1 MLGLLRRRIG
11 PASVRLALARALRH
25 HASSAAGGAVETG
38 TSSPRRP
45 PPSNTPVWLALAA
58 VGVLGAGV
66 AGRDSLREAP
76 EAARAV
82 LALSRALVAE
92 LTEAGEAGPDGRGT
106 GALRCTCSALCKLP
120 LSLRACLA
128 GRGWPGVSAAAATLL
143 CDVAASPRRR
153 HVLVTAGNGHVLDWC
168 VRLSRV

>member
-11 PASVRLALARALRH
+11 PASVRLALARALRQL
-25 HASSAAGGAVETG
+25 ASSAAGGAVETS
-38 TSSPRRP
+38 TRRTR
-45 PPSNTPVWLALAA
+45 PSNTPVWLALAA